1 MAAPREKGKAVKHS
15 ESESP
20 FVLGSIVRISMENF
34 LTYTACEVHPGP
46 NLNLVV
52 GANGTGKSSIVCA
65 ICLGLGGK
73 PAFFGRADKVG
84 LFVKQGCMKGIVEIE
99 LTCAEKMKQKV
110 ERYKQDVERYH
121 DCKRHVDL
129 IEMLERKRPWVCLQG
144 LDFLHSNDVTHQDV
158 KSGNMT
164 ESTGE
169 KHIR

>member
-1 MAAPREKGKAVKHS
+1 MAAAPWEKGKAVKHS

-20 FVLGSIVRISMENF
+20 FVLGSIVRIFMENF

-99 LTCAEKMKQKV
+99 LFKSPENILIPREIYVENNASVWFINRKPATLKTVEEQIAALNFQVDNLCQFLPQNLCRENEAE
-110 ERYKQDVERYH
+110 
-121 DCKRHVDL
+121 
-129 IEMLERKRPWVCLQG
+129 G
-144 LDFLHSNDVTHQDV
+144 
-158 KSGNMT
+158 
-164 ESTGE
+164 
-169 KHIR
+169 